1 MAVFI
6 NGSMSRSFHSVFCYF
21 QYMNKESLHCM
32 LLTPGSC
39 TINCTLQTGIGMDT
53 IDTKFTAV
61 HWFIHNLRTKKKY
74 YIFSEI
80 SIKF

>member
-1 MAVFI
+1 
-6 NGSMSRSFHSVFCYF
+6 
-21 QYMNKESLHCM
+21 M

-61 HWFIHNLRTKKKY
+61 HWFIHNLWTKKKY